1 MNRGNII
8 GRLVADVKIFDKVAT
23 FTVAVNGKP
32 NKEGKVYTD
41 FISCKMFGEKA
52 VAFAESYLKKGK
64 NYLFSGKLRGG
75 SYTNKDGETVYEQY
89 FGVEEVEFLQG
100 TGSLKENGESG
111 ENESSGDGFEG
122 VPDSDVPEF
131 LQ

>member
-89 FGVEEVEFLQG
+89 FGVEDVEFLQG
-100 TGSLKENGESG
+100 TGSLKESDD
-111 ENESSGDGFEG
+111 NEPSGDGFEG
-122 VPDSDVPEF
+122 VPDSEVPAF